1 MATNFI
7 TCDTYQ
13 FTNFV
18 TGEVIEFR
26 ALVEGATQ
34 GWTLE
39 DAIRHLAEIHGEDH
53 AFTFTGHVERE
64 WDDTEYSPEDF
75 EDDED
80 GEEDRRRER
89 DTEGLTPFCWGYTP
103 EGPEEDWDDGEWPE
117 WYEEGGWY
125 E

>member
-1 MATNFI
+1 MAIKTI

-13 FTNFV
+13 FVNFV

-39 DAIRHLAEIHGEDH
+39 DAIKDLAEVHGEDH

-75 EDDED
+75 DDWDDDED
-80 GEEDRRRER
+80 D
-89 DTEGLTPFCWGYTP
+89 GYDEP
-103 EGPEEDWDDGEWPE
+103 AWC
-117 WYEEGGWY
+117 EEGGWY